1 MTRIRC
7 EIWWGGRKKYQV
19 EVDVRVGD
27 RKRRTVEPPAR
38 FVVKRCWTVFKLPNY
53 GNHVML
59 SVSKARCADAT
70 CLDATQACLLFQ
82 PPPTPPRSTYV
93 YLSFGATENACPCI
107 YLISII
113 VWVSPSCCVCSL
125 YNEDTAQ
132 AALRLANVLLKE
144 INLLWHRKYKIP
156 RPTFNYAHERF
167 ILLARILMGPVLRLD
182 V

>member
-1 MTRIRC
+1 MLELVTESAEQSSHRRALLPSDVGPCLGYPIMETTWCCRC
-7 EIWWGGRKKYQV
+7 RKH
-19 EVDVRVGD
+19 DAPM
-27 RKRRTVEPPAR
+27 PP
-38 FVVKRCWTVFKLPNY
+38 
-53 GNHVML
+53 G
-59 SVSKARCADAT
+59 T

-144 INLLWHRKYKIP
+144 INLLWHRKYKMP
-156 RPTFNYAHERF
+156 HLTFNYAHERF
-167 ILLARILMGPVLRLD
+167 ILLARILMGPVLWLD